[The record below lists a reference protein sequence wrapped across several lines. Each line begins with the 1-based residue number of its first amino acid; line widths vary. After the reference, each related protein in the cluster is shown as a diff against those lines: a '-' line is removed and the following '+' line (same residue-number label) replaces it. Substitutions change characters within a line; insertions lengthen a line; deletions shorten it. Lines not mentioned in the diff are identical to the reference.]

1 MFAADI
7 LVVALAVVGFGL
19 VSGRLEGTSIT
30 APMVFVLVGLVMSR
44 AGSFESALD
53 EDFVELFMSV
63 TLALVLFSDASR
75 IDLKRLRRTFVW
87 PLRMLSVGLIL
98 TMAAGTVVAAAIFP
112 GVTIWEAMLVAIV
125 LAPTDAAL
133 GAAVVN
139 NEEVPQ
145 SIRQTLNV
153 ESGLNDGLALPV
165 LMITLALAESEA
177 TSTSA
182 SYWVEFAMRE
192 IGLAVVVGLLVGGGV
207 SWLIERSSG
216 AGWMSPLYLKLA
228 GITLAL
234 VAFFVADEI
243 GGSGFIAAFVAGA
256 AFGFVT
262 SRDVCES
269 VHVFAETEGQGLVLV
284 VFVLYGATVVPESL
298 ETADWRTW
306 VYAVL
311 SLTVIRM
318 IPIAISLIGTH
329 LSARSVAFLGW
340 FGPRGLASMLFMVL
354 VVGQAGPSIDTPA
367 IEAAVG
373 VTVLLSVFLHGATA
387 APFARRYGKYT
398 QTSPDHQILEAEE
411 MPIPDMTTKSTYGMQ
426 G

>member
-1 MFAADI
+1 LGAGDI

-30 APMVFVLVGLVMSR
+30 APMVFVLLGLVMSWT
-44 AGSFESALD
+44 GLFEGALD
-53 EDFVELFMSV
+53 ADLVELFMSV
-63 TLALVLFSDASR
+63 TLALVLFADASR

-87 PLRMLSVGLIL
+87 PLRMLSIGLIL
-98 TMAAGTVVAAAIFP
+98 TMVAGTVVAAVVFP
-112 GVTIWEAMLVAIV
+112 GISIWEAMLVAIV

-145 SIRQTLNV
+145 SIRQTLNI

-182 SYWVEFAMRE
+182 GAWVEFAMKE
-192 IGLAVVVGLLVGGGV
+192 IGLAVVVGLLVGGGI
-207 SWLIERSSG
+207 SWLIERSSR

-234 VAFFVADEI
+234 IAFFAADEI
-243 GGSGFIAAFVAGA
+243 GGSGFIAAFVAGG
-256 AFGFVT
+256 AFAFVT
-262 SRDVCES
+262 SREVCES
-269 VHVFAETEGQGLVLV
+269 VHVFAETEGQGLVLL

-298 ETADWRTW
+298 DAADWRTW

-318 IPIAISLIGTH
+318 IPTAISLIGTH
-329 LSARSVAFLGW
+329 LSAPSVSFLGW

-354 VVGQAGPSIDTPA
+354 VIGEAGPSVDTPV

-387 APFARRYGKYT
+387 APLARRYGRYT
-398 QTSPDHQILEAEE
+398 LTSPDHEILEAKG
-411 MPIPDMTTKSTYGMQ
+411 MAVPDMATKSTYGMR